1 MKLLERIEQD
11 FKGSFSQ
18 RDEKLEVL
26 RELKSALKNKEI
38 ELRGQKKEISD
49 EHVIEVLRREIK
61 KRKEAEEMFQKGD
74 RPKLAEKEN
83 KEMKIIKQ
91 YLPEELSSD
100 KIKEII
106 EKAIKDTGATGK
118 QDFGKVMGKV
128 MSEAKGFVD
137 GGIVKKIV
145 EEKLSQL

>member
-11 FKGSFSQ
+11 FKRSFSK

-26 RELKSALKNKEI
+26 RVLKSVLKNKEI
-38 ELRGQKKEISD
+38 ELRSQKKELVD
-49 EHVIEVLRREIK
+49 ENVIEVLRREIK
-61 KRKEAEEMFQKGD
+61 KRKEAEEMFQKGN
-74 RPKLAEKEN
+74 RPELAEKEN

-91 YLPEELSSD
+91 YLPNELSGD

-106 EKAIKDTGATGK
+106 EKIIKDTGAIGK

-128 MSEAKGFVD
+128 MSEIKGQAD